1 MDMPKVVKC
10 DVTECAYNIDEE
22 CNALAITI
30 GDSTHPQ
37 CDTFC
42 TSAAKGQAS
51 GGIASVGACKVS
63 CCTHNSGLECQ
74 ASEICVG
81 YQGDEADCLTFETS

>member
-10 DVTECAYNIDEE
+10 DATGCAYNIDEL
-22 CNALAITI
+22 CNAHAITI
-30 GDSTHPQ
+30 GDGTNPR

-42 TSAAKGQAS
+42 DAATKGQAFT
-51 GGIASVGACKVS
+51 GITAVGACKVS

-81 YQGDEADCLTFETS
+81 YQGDEADCLTFECT